1 MSWSISADYAEIDTF
16 SNKTKQMEY
25 QGINNTHIDPNKNT
39 DYIKK
44 YMKLYFKIYS
54 IIVSFSD
61 VSLVI
66 FEWSNS
72 KVK

>member
-1 MSWSISADYAEIDTF
+1 
-16 SNKTKQMEY
+16 MEY

-66 FEWSNS
+66 FEWLT
-72 KVK
+72 VK